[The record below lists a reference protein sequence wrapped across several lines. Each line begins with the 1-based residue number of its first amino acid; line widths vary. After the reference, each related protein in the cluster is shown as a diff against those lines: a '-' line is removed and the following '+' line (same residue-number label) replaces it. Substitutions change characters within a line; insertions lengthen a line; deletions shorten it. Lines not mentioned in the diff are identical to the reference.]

1 MKLMFYIN
9 SIKHGGAERVL
20 TTLASQFSTDYK
32 CIFVTSFKAEGEYSL
47 NEKVKR
53 ISCFEKPIKGAIKRN
68 YLLIKKLRKLVKQ
81 EKPDVLISFMAEPNF
96 RALIATKGL
105 KTKNIISIR
114 NDPNKEY
121 GNFLFR
127 FLAKRLYR
135 KADGVVFQTE
145 DAKNWFS
152 QKIQRKSKIIYNQV
166 DERFFSENFQG
177 ERKDIVSV
185 GRLTAQKNQKILIEA
200 FALIADKIEDNL
212 IIYGEGNLRNE
223 LEELIKQKGMQNRVF
238 LPGMIQN
245 VQEAIKG
252 VKMFVLPSDYEGMP
266 NALME
271 AMALGLPCVST
282 DCPCGGPRMLIQ
294 NGNNGVLVPIN
305 DVASLSEAI
314 YKIVSMKKE
323 EREKF
328 GEKAKETAKNFAP
341 NVVFEQ
347 WESFVKTV
355 IDKDK

>member
-1 MKLMFYIN
+1 MFYIN
-9 SIKHGGAERVL
+9 AIHEGGAERVL
-20 TTLASQFSTDYK
+20 VNLAHQFALQDNE
-32 CIFVTSFKAEGEYSL
+32 CILTTSFVDNWEYPIGE
-47 NEKVKR
+47 NVKR

-68 YLLIKKLRKLVKQ
+68 YLLIKKLHKLVKQ

-152 QKIQRKSKIIYNQV
+152 QKIQRKSKVIYNQV

-177 ERKDIVSV
+177 KRKDIVSV

-223 LEELIKQKGMQNRVF
+223 LEELIKQKGLQNRVF

-245 VQEAIKG
+245 VPETIKG
-252 VKMFVLPSDYEGMP
+252 VKVFVLPSDYEGMP

-271 AMALGLPCVST
+271 AMALGLPCIST

-294 NGNNGVLVPIN
+294 NGNNGVLVPVN

-355 IDKDK
+355 IDKEK